1 MMPYFMYILQYEEV
15 KRKREAVYFL
25 CCHTVLG
32 RGSRFGTIVG
42 GGGGGV
48 LHPVGR
54 RSCNNS
60 WLRQGD
66 NALGGKVPTKQG
78 HHIVANVGGLCDS
91 GIY

>member
-1 MMPYFMYILQYEEV
+1 M
-15 KRKREAVYFL
+15 
-25 CCHTVLG
+25 
-32 RGSRFGTIVG
+32 
-42 GGGGGV
+42 

-78 HHIVANVGGLCDS
+78 HNIVANVGGSLRQWNLLRDS
-91 GIY
+91 TVNCL